1 MWHSFLFLAHL
12 NFQSLNISVHYPFI
26 TLKEFRILPDVGE
39 EILSKYR
46 NIQTISAGLMED
58 DQSHVDDD
66 VFVKETEF
74 DDDFKFEDAKRKL
87 RIVLCMADR
96 SNFPR

>member
-1 MWHSFLFLAHL
+1 MVESGSNFLALLLSHLLFSVLFLRPL
-12 NFQSLNISVHYPFI
+12 KNIFFMI
-26 TLKEFRILPDVGE
+26 PDVSE

-46 NIQTISAGLMED
+46 NISQKPAGLMED
-58 DQSHVDDD
+58 DQSDNAT
-66 VFVKETEF
+66 VKETEF

>member
-1 MWHSFLFLAHL
+1 MFLSKFCIIFSLCYEIYFLF
-12 NFQSLNISVHYPFI
+12 V
-26 TLKEFRILPDVGE
+26 DVSE

-46 NIQTISAGLMED
+46 NITPMSAGLMED
-58 DQSHVDDD
+58 DQNCDENVS
-66 VFVKETEF
+66 VKETEF
-74 DDDFKFEDAKRKL
+74 DDCFKFEDAKRKL

>member
-1 MWHSFLFLAHL
+1 MHM
-12 NFQSLNISVHYPFI
+12 
-26 TLKEFRILPDVGE
+26 
-39 EILSKYR
+39 
-46 NIQTISAGLMED
+46 ISAGLMED
-58 DQSHVDDD
+58 DQSHNDDD

>member
-1 MWHSFLFLAHL
+1 M
-12 NFQSLNISVHYPFI
+12 
-26 TLKEFRILPDVGE
+26 
-39 EILSKYR
+39 
-46 NIQTISAGLMED
+46 SAGLMED
-58 DQSHVDDD
+58 DQSHGDD